1 MLVRIWIKGNLH
13 AVLVG
18 MQIGTA
24 TVENTMQIP
33 QKIKMKLSYDPVIPL
48 LGIYPKKPKTL
59 I

>member
-1 MLVRIWIKGNLH
+1 MWRKGNPRTL
-13 AVLVG
+13 VVG
-18 MQIGTA
+18 MQTGAA

-48 LGIYPKKPKTL
+48 LGIYPTKPKTL